1 MLISLFIVLLKM
13 KHIKQQPINK
23 LCFCKWNRDM
33 LITSKQL
40 GCIQHGEFLNG
51 NGTHL
56 QKMRKTPWVWP
67 HVSEYLLFYNCVLL
81 WIRSIK
87 VMVRIVQTN
96 RLHSIAFQAQQ
107 KAQGSSLLKLEV
119 TMSSSHNLKK
129 GQGEPPVCSEK
140 QKCYRKIRF

>member
-96 RLHSIAFQAQQ
+96 RLNYIALPFKLSKRPRAALFWSWKSPCPAAITWKRDKENLPCAQRSRS
-107 KAQGSSLLKLEV
+107 AI
-119 TMSSSHNLKK
+119 
-129 GQGEPPVCSEK
+129 EK
-140 QKCYRKIRF
+140 